1 MPCSIC
7 RIRALI
13 RNFLWK
19 TNKHKQQSVKPR
31 IISFSDLEFP
41 RKLLPLWYDDCT
53 AVEVAATDSGQQNR
67 YQEDTYHMTTFKKCG
82 TASAATLAFAALL
95 ATPVFAQSPDNST
108 STPAAQ
114 TSQANSSTDA
124 NASATGKPLATQS
137 NEGFWGHLNP
147 LARKKWVNRQVNPVK
162 DRLNELDQLSAK
174 NAADIK
180 DFDSRSQAGIK
191 QAQTTADSANAQAL
205 SASTQA
211 NQAQELASKVNMQ
224 TGQLNTTVSN
234 LDQYT
239 PLTET
244 EIHFRPGQVT
254 LNAKAKDA
262 LDQVAG
268 QLQGQKGYIVEVQG
282 YSKSRGS
289 VGIANSQ
296 KISDA
301 VVRYLVV
308 DHQIPVYR
316 IHLIALGNAPL
327 TTGDT
332 KTTPGS
338 LVHVTL
344 MQNSLATLGAP
355 ANASASPIGATQK

>member
-1 MPCSIC
+1 MK
-7 RIRALI
+7 AFK
-13 RNFLWK
+13 NG
-19 TNKHKQQSVKPR
+19 
-31 IISFSDLEFP
+31 IS
-41 RKLLPLWYDDCT
+41 C
-53 AVEVAATDSGQQNR
+53 AAT
-67 YQEDTYHMTTFKKCG
+67 F
-82 TASAATLAFAALL
+82 AVAALL
-95 ATPVFAQSPDNST
+95 ASPVFAQTDSNNTPAVAQSTSAPDNCAS
-108 STPAAQ
+108 Q
-114 TSQANSSTDA
+114 T
-124 NASATGKPLATQS
+124 SATGKPLSTQS

-180 DFDSRSQAGIK
+180 DYDARSQAGIK
-191 QAQTTADSANAQAL
+191 QAQTTADSANAQAQT
-205 SASTQA
+205 ASTQA
-211 NQAQELASKVNMQ
+211 NQAQELASKASAQ
-224 TGQLNTTVSN
+224 TGQLNNTISN

-244 EIHFRPGQVT
+244 EIHFRPGQVV

-262 LDQVAG
+262 LDQVAN

-282 YSKSRGS
+282 YSKSRGTA
-289 VGIANSQ
+289 GIQNSQ

-316 IHLIALGNAPL
+316 IHLIALGNAPIS
-327 TTGDT
+327 GDDA

-355 ANASASPIGATQK
+355 AAAGASPIGATQK